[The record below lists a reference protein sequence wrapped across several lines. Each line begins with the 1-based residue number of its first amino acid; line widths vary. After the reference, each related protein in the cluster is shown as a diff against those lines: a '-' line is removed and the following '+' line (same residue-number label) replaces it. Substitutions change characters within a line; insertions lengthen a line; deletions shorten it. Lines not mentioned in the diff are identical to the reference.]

1 MAKMKKGT
9 IRMREF
15 LDLSRGCAE
24 ATQNILNHLEK
35 KLEVAGAFASSGEV
49 KDILVSFRDDVL
61 DANIGIKNSINYA
74 IMAKQEP
81 ND

>member
-1 MAKMKKGT
+1 MAKMKKVT

-15 LDLSRGCAE
+15 LDQSRGCAE
-24 ATQNILNHLEK
+24 AAQKILNQLEK
-35 KLEVAGAFASSGEV
+35 KLEVAQAFAGSGEV
-49 KDILVSFRDDVL
+49 KDILISFRDDVL

>member
-1 MAKMKKGT
+1 MKKKEKLDRADAFYRT
-9 IRMREF
+9 SRE
-15 LDLSRGCAE
+15 CAE
-24 ATQNILNHLEK
+24 AAQQILVRLEK
-35 KLEVAGAFASSGEV
+35 KLEVATAFAGSGEV
-49 KDILVSFRDDVL
+49 KDILVSFRDDLL